1 MQKKKDNQ
9 QGTKQIKK
17 DTSETTCVD
26 TFYNHKN
33 NQFINWFIGYLE
45 GSENF
50 LIINEHNLKF
60 ELNTLLNN
68 KLILLYIKKNLRLGK
83 IHMEIFLDT
92 KIFVYEIINEDE
104 LIILTNLLNG
114 KWRSKE
120 KLNTFQLW
128 WKKLE
133 RRLKRSKKN
142 KLLKPIFN
150 LNLLNINL
158 NNSWLLGFLENRA
171 IFIKKYFKLT
181 KKTKEIKLNIYIIIW
196 SIHPEILMYII
207 ELLKIKNEIK
217 YKYKGLNVYKIII
230 KEINNMEPLINYINL
245 YKFKTKQKEIFKKWE
260 VKYLLKKKQEI

>member
-1 MQKKKDNQ
+1 
-9 QGTKQIKK
+9 
-17 DTSETTCVD
+17 
-26 TFYNHKN
+26 
-33 NQFINWFIGYLE
+33 
-45 GSENF
+45 
-50 LIINEHNLKF
+50 
-60 ELNTLLNN
+60 
-68 KLILLYIKKNLRLGK
+68 
-83 IHMEIFLDT
+83 MEIFLDT

-260 VKYLLKKKQEI
+260 VKYLLKKKQKI